1 MVLGEQGELVGG
13 PSQDAAALTMRQ
25 EGEADVLGLVK
36 EKRSFYSSLSPTYTY
51 SKDPTLCVCLLQ
63 SL

>member
-1 MVLGEQGELVGG
+1 MVLGEQGELAGG
-13 PSQDAAALTMRQ
+13 PAQGAAALTMRR

-51 SKDPTLCVCLLQ
+51 AKDPLLCVCLLH